1 MFWVSHHV
9 KIVNIPDISEEVPAS
24 FFRFRV
30 TEK

>member
-9 KIVNIPDISEEVPAS
+9 KIINIPDISEEVPAS
-24 FFRFRV
+24 FRVRV